1 MPVFISICTCVRAC
15 VRVYISTH
23 VHLHM
28 YMYLCI
34 YLHTYIYTYIHLYL
48 YQSICLSIY
57 RTDWPCE
64 RFSCGISTGW
74 RRCIGCLKMQASF
87 RNRAMNYRARWCKM
101 THKDKASYVLS
112 PPSTMNWTVESR
124 TIFTA
129 ETGTIL
135 TAVHEYAI
143 KIYSTSLHNTQIQ
156 WRIHARTRTFFVL
169 PRFLLGCLVCHCC
182 HNLWTAAVQISTD
195 FPDSIPGPR
204 SWRPSLCLTKHTV
217 SAQEYHAGCAA
228 RGCACVAQYCV
239 MRHAQRREHVYSAG
253 GHKQGPHKTV
263 SAVHWSG
270 IAANTSRD
278 APVSAAK
285 NTSEESPAIIE
296 HQCCGFGFRT
306 GPRLSKER
314 NEQTVL
320 LLCAYHVDLLQC
332 VEVCCSVLQ
341 CVAVWSVIYASPTDF
356 FTNLPLRP
364 LFKKRH
370 PA

>member
-1 MPVFISICTCVRAC
+1 
-15 VRVYISTH
+15 
-23 VHLHM
+23 
-28 YMYLCI
+28 
-34 YLHTYIYTYIHLYL
+34 
-48 YQSICLSIY
+48 
-57 RTDWPCE
+57 
-64 RFSCGISTGW
+64 
-74 RRCIGCLKMQASF
+74 
-87 RNRAMNYRARWCKM
+87 
-101 THKDKASYVLS
+101 
-112 PPSTMNWTVESR
+112 
-124 TIFTA
+124 
-129 ETGTIL
+129 
-135 TAVHEYAI
+135 
-143 KIYSTSLHNTQIQ
+143 
-156 WRIHARTRTFFVL
+156 
-169 PRFLLGCLVCHCC
+169 
-182 HNLWTAAVQISTD
+182 
-195 FPDSIPGPR
+195 
-204 SWRPSLCLTKHTV
+204 
-217 SAQEYHAGCAA
+217 
-228 RGCACVAQYCV
+228 